1 MNIFGY
7 YTEENQTVPDFD
19 PGLDVVC
26 PVCMCPLTA
35 PMVTTSLMR
44 SKDGRSYFYR
54 MHKKCS
60 DNTVEVERI
69 ESSLIDSIKN

>member
-7 YTEENQTVPDFD
+7 FTEENQTVPDFD
-19 PGLDVVC
+19 PGLDVIC
-26 PVCMCPLTA
+26 PVCMLHLAA
-35 PMVTTSLMR
+35 PMVTTSLMK
-44 SKDGRSYFYR
+44 SKDGMSYFYR

-60 DNTVEVERI
+60 DNISEVERI